1 MRNAVRPHT
10 NPAPDMPASD
20 TEISKFMSYVLRHAP
35 QELGLALSDDGW
47 TEYATFSRK
56 LCEKL
61 GVTDDDIRRVV
72 DENAKKRF
80 TLEGGRIRAAQGH
93 SVKVDLDLKPETPP
107 ALLYHGTT
115 AAAWETIRQSG
126 LKPMDRTHVHL
137 SADLDTARTVAVRR
151 KGPHVLLKVD
161 AGAMSAQGISFFRAD
176 NGVWLA
182 ETIPPDYLSAVTE
195 THS

>member
-1 MRNAVRPHT
+1 
-10 NPAPDMPASD
+10 MPASD

-35 QELGLALSDDGW
+35 HEFGLTLTEDGW
-47 TEYATFSRK
+47 TDYPDFSLR
-56 LCEKL
+56 LCAKMDI
-61 GVTDDDIRRVV
+61 TDADIRRVI

-80 TLEGGRIRAAQGH
+80 TLADGRIRAAQGH

-115 AAAWETIRQSG
+115 AEAWAAIRQSG

-137 SADLDTARTVAVRR
+137 SPDLETARTVAIRR

-161 AGAMSAQGISFFRAD
+161 ATAMQAQGFAFFVAD

-182 ETIPPDYLSAVTE
+182 HEVPPAFLSILPETRV
-195 THS
+195 